1 MSKMLH
7 RGQDLYIIQMDTT
20 GAVKVGRSKDVYRRL
35 KQLQT
40 ACPHRL
46 RLILHAPNQGHR
58 EHALH
63 RIMRHRG
70 TRTDGEWFEEGA
82 LAELP
87 IELYDLITNLDDP
100 DWWEPGTPTRK
111 TPPRQPEPHWFD
123 VLEERG
129 FWG

>member
-1 MSKMLH
+1 
-7 RGQDLYIIQMDTT
+7 
-20 GAVKVGRSKDVYRRL
+20 
-35 KQLQT
+35 
-40 ACPHRL
+40 
-46 RLILHAPNQGHR
+46 
-58 EHALH
+58 
-63 RIMRHRG
+63 MRHRG